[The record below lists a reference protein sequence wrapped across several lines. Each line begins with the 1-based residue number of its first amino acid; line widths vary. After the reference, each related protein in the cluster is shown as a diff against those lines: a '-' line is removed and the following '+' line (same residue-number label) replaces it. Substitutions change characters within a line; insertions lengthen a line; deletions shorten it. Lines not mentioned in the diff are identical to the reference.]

1 MLENTNIWTK
11 GPMNL
16 WVNNEPAKVYVP
28 DTNVKSTY
36 ATLQSRL
43 SKQGRIPIGID
54 HLADN
59 IIEANPILK
68 KLDLHNVGEITKIS
82 YANDTITIEEAELT
96 NPQIKALYEA
106 GELDMVSIVANSTTS
121 DCPKDYDYIV
131 NTTDITRVDIVEKG
145 ACPTCNIPKPQSSD
159 STVVY
164 ARYSIQTKPTEEEEI
179 MAEEI
184 TMEAITKA
192 IDKALDEKLA
202 PINERLDVI
211 EDNIEIK
218 EEPEDNSGDES
229 EEVKAMKAEIA
240 ELKAQR
246 ATARVDMLIA
256 EGKILPAQKE
266 AYVELCASNSE
277 KFEEAFKDAP
287 VIVELDNRQSMQAGE
302 SGAGDDPEPTEDEKL
317 IAEVNAAFNKGE

>member
-1 MLENTNIWTK
+1 
-11 GPMNL
+11 MNL

>member
-16 WVNNEPAKVYVP
+16 WVNNEPARVYVP

-36 ATLQSRL
+36 TTLQSRL
-43 SKQGRIPIGID
+43 SKQGSIPIGID

-218 EEPEDNSGDES
+218 EEPKDNSGDES

-287 VIVELDNRQSMQAGE
+287 VIVELDNRQSMQAGD

-317 IAEVNAAFNKGE
+317 IAEVNDAFNKGE

>member
-1 MLENTNIWTK
+1 
-11 GPMNL
+11 
-16 WVNNEPAKVYVP
+16 
-28 DTNVKSTY
+28 
-36 ATLQSRL
+36 
-43 SKQGRIPIGID
+43 
-54 HLADN
+54 
-59 IIEANPILK
+59 
-68 KLDLHNVGEITKIS
+68 
-82 YANDTITIEEAELT
+82 
-96 NPQIKALYEA
+96 
-106 GELDMVSIVANSTTS
+106 
-121 DCPKDYDYIV
+121 
-131 NTTDITRVDIVEKG
+131 
-145 ACPTCNIPKPQSSD
+145 
-159 STVVY
+159 
-164 ARYSIQTKPTEEEEI
+164 

-218 EEPEDNSGDES
+218 EEPKDNSGDES

-287 VIVELDNRQSMQAGE
+287 VIVELDNRQSMQAGD

-317 IAEVNAAFNKGE
+317 IAEVNDAFNKGE